1 MLAGFFRKLCIA
13 QETDIFKKRKPNEKK
28 VFFGGREKKKP
39 KKSFGRSRVK
49 LAYGRSKM
57 GSTAQ
62 YGCTVA
68 NRFAF
73 SVDVES
79 DEEDPFESL
88 KKLEIKKKEEKEKS
102 TQKAKELKDA
112 KNNAVKKVRTLCRIA
127 YCHQSPASF
136 SFIPP
141 VYCG

>member
-1 MLAGFFRKLCIA
+1 
-13 QETDIFKKRKPNEKK
+13 
-28 VFFGGREKKKP
+28 
-39 KKSFGRSRVK
+39 
-49 LAYGRSKM
+49 M

-88 KKLEIKKKEEKEKS
+88 KKLEIKKKEEKVGSIELS
-102 TQKAKELKDA
+102 LELKWRGVLTYAD
-112 KNNAVKKVRTLCRIA
+112 KLGFIKLFGKRSLLPGCLPGYLCLKG
-127 YCHQSPASF
+127 
-136 SFIPP
+136 
-141 VYCG
+141 VLEM

>member
-1 MLAGFFRKLCIA
+1 
-13 QETDIFKKRKPNEKK
+13 
-28 VFFGGREKKKP
+28 
-39 KKSFGRSRVK
+39 
-49 LAYGRSKM
+49 M

-62 YGCTVA
+62 YGCTVQ

-73 SVDVES
+73 SVDVDS

-112 KNNAVKKVRTLCRIA
+112 KNKAVKKVRTTVKIDSRE
-127 YCHQSPASF
+127 HQ
-136 SFIPP
+136 
-141 VYCG
+141 GTK